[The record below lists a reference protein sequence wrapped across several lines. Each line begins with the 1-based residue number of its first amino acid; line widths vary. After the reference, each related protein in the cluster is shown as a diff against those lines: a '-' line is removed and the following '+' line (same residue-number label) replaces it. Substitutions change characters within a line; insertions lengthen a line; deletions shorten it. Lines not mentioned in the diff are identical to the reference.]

1 MVKWNGLLGTVL
13 GDNGEACLQLLTDSE
28 VPSWLCKYGSEE
40 KSFEEGKLEQAYE
53 WCKTKLSSNE
63 QRAGK

>member
-1 MVKWNGLLGTVL
+1 MVVWSGLSCTVH
-13 GDNGEACLQLLTDSE
+13 GDNDEAFVQLITDCEITTWS
-28 VPSWLCKYGSEE
+28 CRYGSEQ